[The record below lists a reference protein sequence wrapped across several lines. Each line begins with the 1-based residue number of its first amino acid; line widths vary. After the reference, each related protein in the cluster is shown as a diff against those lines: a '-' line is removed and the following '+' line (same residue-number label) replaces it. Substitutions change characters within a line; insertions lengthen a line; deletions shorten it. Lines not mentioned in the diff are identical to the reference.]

1 MKKTALLA
9 LLITVTLFASGYK
22 RPEVYEIDAVPN
34 AYIHNN
40 KALNYMEEKCYYAAI
55 QEYKIAISLSPN
67 VQATSVFYNNLG
79 EAYMIIGYPD
89 YAQDCFERAIKQY
102 SLNFKYYINL
112 AKCYKARGIVPLKIQ
127 EYKADTEN
135 PLNQIMVGL
144 LYAENDEIPR
154 AITTLD
160 EFLMLEPDLMITP
173 AVSQHV
179 KDLVKKMNEEAA
191 L

>member
-1 MKKTALLA
+1 M
-9 LLITVTLFASGYK
+9 
-22 RPEVYEIDAVPN
+22 
-34 AYIHNN
+34 
-40 KALNYMEEKCYYAAI
+40 
-55 QEYKIAISLSPN
+55 
-67 VQATSVFYNNLG
+67 
-79 EAYMIIGYPD
+79 
-89 YAQDCFERAIKQY
+89 
-102 SLNFKYYINL
+102 
-112 AKCYKARGIVPLKIQ
+112 PLKIQ

-160 EFLMLEPDLMITP
+160 EFVMLEPDLMITP